1 MSKPY
6 KEIAMVR
13 GGANF
18 LNGNQ
23 MTDFEG
29 YNMFD
34 DLKREDENQ
43 DMPDI
48 PPLDFM
54 AIHSDDFPSP

>member
-18 LNGNQ
+18 MNGNQ

-34 DLKREDENQ
+34 DLKREEEN
-43 DMPDI
+43 
-48 PPLDFM
+48 
-54 AIHSDDFPSP
+54 